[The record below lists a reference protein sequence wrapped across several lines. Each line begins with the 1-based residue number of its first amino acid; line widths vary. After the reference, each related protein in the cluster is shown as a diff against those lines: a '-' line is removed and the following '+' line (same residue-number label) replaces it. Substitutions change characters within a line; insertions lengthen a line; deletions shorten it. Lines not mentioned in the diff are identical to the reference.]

1 MSHGVNHAIRRYE
14 VINRKGV
21 SDMEETNHN
30 FKRGDFVRKKYNT
43 GLAASVVGGPI
54 DDAGDILWK
63 VRLPDG
69 AIRKWEE
76 NTFEL
81 VPESET
87 ILDLLKNRKF
97 GKKSDFSQLMTFHR
111 MDRPLSNNIYSLHS
125 NKIDFYPF
133 QFKPLL
139 KFIDSPKQR
148 LLIADDVG
156 LGKTIEAGLIL
167 SELKVRADIKV
178 VLVVCPAH
186 LREKWQLEMIRRFG
200 EEFTIMDAS
209 GFRQFLTKYKESHG
223 MVSGRLICSL
233 QSMRSERIREAIED
247 ADPSFDLVIVDE
259 AHYMRNSSTNT
270 HALGQLLSQQAE
282 SLIFLTATPVQ
293 TQIGNLYNLLRLLDE
308 EHFQSE
314 ELFKMQLNANE
325 HVLKAEAALAAIPP
339 DYSSYLAAVNR
350 MGRISLHGGRWFE
363 GNPFWDQ
370 VQNAAKGS
378 EMPTGQKLADLRFAL
393 SELNL
398 LSDSLTRTRKVDVKT
413 DVARREA
420 QVLHVEYTK
429 EERHFYELVLSY
441 VRSKYRSNGTFFE
454 KLALMMPQRRTASS
468 IIGAARYYLHNMVDS
483 DIQDC
488 LVGMNNLFL
497 ESDDNIV
504 EDVVDLQSLFAAVSE
519 GDMPDT
525 KYDVLSEF
533 MRTLSRKEKIILFS
547 TFPSTLEYLS
557 ERFEKDGFACH
568 ILSGKVPVEER
579 PRIIEEFRDDERIRV
594 LLSSEVGGEGL
605 DLQFCSILVNYDLPW
620 NPMVVAQRIGRIDR
634 IGQRAPVIRIINFS
648 VKDTIDQ
655 IILDRLYNRIQLFE
669 RNIGLIDGILG
680 DVLENITDALLRSDL
695 TEEARKEKIELEERA
710 LQNQLIM
717 VSELQSRSDSVFVC
731 DGLLE
736 NEVEL
741 ANRLHRYVSGDE
753 IETLVTEFLSKFYP
767 RTVFAKEPGYTMTYH
782 LDPDKNLQ
790 SAFRGFSYKPGE
802 RVPIFLNA
810 KEPAIVTFDVDIAS
824 EHSRFEYI
832 SITHP
837 LVRLVVQHYREN
849 GHEFAKTS
857 HLEVA
862 CMDVS
867 PGYYLVVIN
876 KFIAEGVRPQIILK
890 PSVVSL
896 KTMNVLDED
905 ISEIL
910 VATMITEGVDA
921 KHLKRIPA
929 GLPIKDAYDTA
940 QKVQQKCE
948 SDLRGSLKT
957 RDGAFRARRMASLR
971 SFYSSRIERQKNLA
985 NRHTWTGSQESII
998 KRFTTRAK
1006 NLENECESRI
1016 DDIENGSP
1024 FDSETEEILAAVVQ
1038 VYE

>member
-1 MSHGVNHAIRRYE
+1 MDQKDESYMTEDIKQFA
-14 VINRKGV
+14 KG
-21 SDMEETNHN
+21 DH
-30 FKRGDFVRKKYNT
+30 VRKKRNT
-43 GLAASVVGGPI
+43 GMSASVVDGPI
-54 DDAGDILWK
+54 DDAGDIFWK
-63 VRLPDG
+63 VRLSDG
-69 AIRKWEE
+69 TIRKWEE
-76 NTFEL
+76 NTLEL
-81 VPESET
+81 VPETET
-87 ILDLLKNRKF
+87 IFDLLNSRRF
-97 GKKSDFSQLMTFHR
+97 GKKPDFSQLMTFHR

-139 KFIDSPKQR
+139 KFIDSPRQR

-167 SELKVRADIKV
+167 SELKFRANIKV

-200 EEFTIMDAS
+200 EEFTIVDAS
-209 GFRQFLTKYKESHG
+209 GFRQFLSKYKASHG
-223 MVSGRLICSL
+223 HVLERLICSV

-270 HALGQLLSQQAE
+270 HALGRLLSQQAE

-293 TQIGNLYNLLRLLDE
+293 TQIENLYNLLHLLDE
-308 EHFQSE
+308 EHFQDE
-314 ELFKMQLNANE
+314 YLFERQLEANA
-325 HVLKAEAALAAIPP
+325 HVLQAEAALAAIPP
-339 DYSSYLAAVNR
+339 DYSSFWAAVNR
-350 MGRISLHGGRWFE
+350 MGRMSLHRGRWFE
-363 GNPFWDQ
+363 GNPYWDQ
-370 VQNAAKGS
+370 VKDAAKGR
-378 EMPTGQKLADLRFAL
+378 ETLTGRKLADLRFAL

-429 EERHFYELVLSY
+429 EERLFYELVLSY

-468 IIGAARYYLHNMVDS
+468 IIGAARAYLRNVTDS

-488 LVGMNNLFL
+488 LDGMNNLFL

-504 EDVVDLQSLFAAVSE
+504 EDVADLQSLFATVSE
-519 GDMPDT
+519 EDMPDT

-533 MRTLSRKEKIILFS
+533 MRTLARTEKIILFS

-557 ERFEKDGFACH
+557 ERLEKDGFACH

-579 PRIIEEFRDDERIRV
+579 PRIVEEFRDDERIRV

-605 DLQFCSILVNYDLPW
+605 DLQFCSIIVNYDLPW

-655 IILDRLYNRIQLFE
+655 VILDRLYNRIQLFE
-669 RNIGLIDGILG
+669 RSIGLIDGIFG
-680 DVLENITDALLRSDL
+680 DVLENITDTLLRSDL
-695 TEEARKEKIELEERA
+695 TEEARREKIELDERA

-717 VSELQSRSDSVFVC
+717 VSEIQSRSDSVFVC

-753 IETLVTEFLSKFYP
+753 IQTLVTEFLSKFYP
-767 RTVFAKEPGYTMTYH
+767 RTVFAKEPGYAMTYR
-782 LDPDKNLQ
+782 LGPDKNLQ

-810 KEPAIVTFDVDIAS
+810 REPAVVTFDVDIAS
-824 EHSRFEYI
+824 DHSRFEHI
-832 SITHP
+832 GITHP

-849 GHEFAKTS
+849 GHDFAKTS

-862 CMDVS
+862 CRDVS

-876 KFIAEGVRPQIILK
+876 KFVAEGVRPQIMLM

-896 KTMNVLDED
+896 KTMDALDED
-905 ISEIL
+905 VSEIL
-910 VATMITEGVDA
+910 VAKMITEGVDA

-929 GLPIKDAYDTA
+929 DLPIHDAYA
-940 QKVQQKCE
+940 IAVRVQQNRE
-948 SDLRGSLKT
+948 SGLRGSLKI
-957 RDGAFRARRMASLR
+957 RDGAFRAKRIASLR
-971 SFYSSRIERQKNLA
+971 SFFSRRISRENSNA
-985 NRHTWTGSQESII
+985 SRHTWIGSPESTI

-1016 DDIENGSP
+1016 YEIEKGSP
-1024 FDSETEEILAAVVQ
+1024 FDSETEEVLAAVVQ